1 LGGLQRTKTHLAAR
15 QSKNA
20 PCGAFLVYLAEWT
33 GLEPATP
40 GVTGRYSNQLNYHS
54 TVLRI
59 DLRQIEG
66 AHSNQI
72 HPDSPS
78 DISKVGARE
87 TA

>member
-1 LGGLQRTKTHLAAR
+1 
-15 QSKNA
+15 
-20 PCGAFLVYLAEWT
+20 
-33 GLEPATP
+33 
-40 GVTGRYSNQLNYHS
+40 
-54 TVLRI
+54 LRI